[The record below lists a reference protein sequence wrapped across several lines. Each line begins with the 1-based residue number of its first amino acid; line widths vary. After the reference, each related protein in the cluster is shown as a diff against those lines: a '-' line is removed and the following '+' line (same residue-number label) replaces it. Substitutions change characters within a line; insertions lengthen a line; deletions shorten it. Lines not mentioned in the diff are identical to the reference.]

1 MPPSLRMSQASAVAP
16 RSETGPLLVLYLFL
30 FLLAGLV
37 AAGHFLHKP
46 VLGGMGFLLFIGL
59 LLWYLLLWPLG
70 SLTAAT
76 VWQFCLGML
85 CAAAAWFCLV
95 RFVLVRFVE
104 VTDNGQL
111 LFLNGLAFVAVG
123 GGVLGWLLL
132 RLLRRRPSAPDRRP
146 VPPPPPPPSKM
157 SAAPL
162 TELDDL

>member
-1 MPPSLRMSQASAVAP
+1 MSSRHSNSSTLAP
-16 RSETGPLLVLYLFL
+16 RSETGPLLMLYLFL

-37 AAGHFLHKP
+37 AAGHTLQQP
-46 VLGGMGFLLFIGL
+46 ILAGMGFLLFAAL

-76 VWQFCLGML
+76 VWRFCLGML
-85 CAAAAWFCLV
+85 LAAAAWFALV
-95 RFVLVRFVE
+95 RFILVRFIEVE
-104 VTDNGQL
+104 GNGQL

-132 RLLRRRPSAPDRRP
+132 RLLWRRP
-146 VPPPPPPPSKM
+146 VPVRRPEPPPPPPLPPSKV